1 MKRRC
6 RFIMLFAKIVF
17 RRFHFGVIL
26 WPRIA
31 YDVCAIVHGKA
42 AYKDFDNLINA
53 IADIPEVHHEL

>member
-1 MKRRC
+1 MKRRY

-31 YDVCAIVHGKA
+31 YDVCVIIHGKES
-42 AYKDFDNLINA
+42 YNNPLLTGGNH
-53 IADIPEVHHEL
+53 EVL